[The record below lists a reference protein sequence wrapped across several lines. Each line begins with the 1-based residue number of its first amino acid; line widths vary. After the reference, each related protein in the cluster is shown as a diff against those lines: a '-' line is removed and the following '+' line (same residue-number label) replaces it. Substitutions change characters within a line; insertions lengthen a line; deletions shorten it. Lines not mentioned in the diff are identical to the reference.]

1 EEKVVFS
8 RSRNSLLGETGA
20 LEEAFK
26 LFIPPIKDFI
36 ANSEDEIWDFL
47 CSLRHEGFSPVI
59 LRSKDVYGYSSCRSV
74 VPDKR
79 KGEGESTSKVVS
91 KKPKAVGR
99 RVKRKRGRKPW
110 TSSKNRKKTGSG
122 SRTRNSQGTAGVHPC
137 QMKDLEEIWRAAT
150 PQLISVR
157 SVTLEELSSGDD
169 IPAARRKA
177 EKLMN
182 VNLTPVL
189 RLRRLVMPIHQL

>member
-79 KGEGESTSKVVS
+79 
-91 KKPKAVGR
+91 KPKAVGR

-189 RLRRLVMPIHQL
+189 RLRRLVMPMGRV